1 MTIGVIL
8 KSLRKNCLAKISFI
22 VCYSINKLDT
32 KNINTFLTFAK
43 KKKKK
48 IEMKTIKYNHNLYL
62 KCHILLLVGVLEK
75 FINNKLKNYALF
87 PSHYL
92 SAPGLS

>member
-1 MTIGVIL
+1 M

-22 VCYSINKLDT
+22 VCYSIDKLDT
-32 KNINTFLTFAK
+32 KNINTFLIFE

-48 IEMKTIKYNHNLYL
+48 IEMKTMKDNHNLHL
-62 KCHILLLVGVLEK
+62 KCDILLLAGVLEK
-75 FINNKLKNYALF
+75 FINNRLKNYALF